1 MTTLLLVDDDVT
13 LNELLSSYLSK
24 QGYDVESAYDG
35 RQALLKLDAY
45 TPDLIILDIMMPELD
60 GLETLK
66 EIRKNSELPVLMLTA
81 KTEDIDRIIGL
92 EMGADDY
99 LAKPCNPR
107 ELVARIK
114 AILRRTQSTTDASLH
129 PAQKNIPQT
138 ISFAGL
144 LINPSRYE
152 AHYKDANIQLTGA
165 EFKLLHVFMSNP
177 GIVLSKEQLTLE
189 VLNRPLEMY
198 DRAIDVH
205 VSNLR
210 KKLSRKDLPSDLIAN
225 IRGQGYLFKSELI
238 SDNQKL
244 MN

>member
-1 MTTLLLVDDDVT
+1 MTTILLVDDDVT
-13 LNELLSSYLSK
+13 LNELLSSYLSG

-35 RQALLKLDAY
+35 RQALSRLEQQ
-45 TPDLIILDIMMPELD
+45 TPDLMILDIMMPELD

-66 EIRKNSELPVLMLTA
+66 EVRKQSQLPVLMLTA

-114 AILRRTQSTTDASLH
+114 AILRRTQATTNNVDDTATKPTS
-129 PAQKNIPQT
+129 IEM
-138 ISFAGL
+138 AGL
-144 LINPSRYE
+144 NINPSRYE
-152 AHYKDANIQLTGA
+152 AYYKENPIQLTGA
-165 EFKLLHVFMSNP
+165 EFKLLFVFMSNP
-177 GIVLSKEQLTLE
+177 GEVLSKEQLTLD

-210 KKLSRKDLPSDLIAN
+210 KKLSRESLPPDLIAN
-225 IRGQGYLFKSELI
+225 IRGQGYLFKEELL
-238 SDNQKL
+238 SDHAAHSY
-244 MN
+244 

>member
-1 MTTLLLVDDDVT
+1 MTKILLVDDDVT
-13 LNELLSSYLSK
+13 LNELLSSYLIS
-24 QGYDVESAYDG
+24 QGYEIESAYNG
-35 RQALLKLDAY
+35 KEALSLLEKSQLERV
-45 TPDLIILDIMMPELD
+45 TPDMMILDIMMPELD

-66 EIRKNSELPVLMLTA
+66 EVRKHSQLPVLMLTA

-114 AILRRTQSTTDASLH
+114 AILRRTQAIVKTPESSKAN
-129 PAQKNIPQT
+129 AKQT
-138 ISFAGL
+138 CLSMAELI
-144 LINPSRYE
+144 INPSRYE
-152 AHYKDANIQLTGA
+152 AHYQENLIQLTGA
-165 EFKLLHVFMSNP
+165 EFKLLFVFMSNP
-177 GIVLSKEQLTLE
+177 GQVLSKEQLTME

-210 KKLSRKDLPSDLIAN
+210 KKLTREGLPSDLIAN
-225 IRGQGYLFKSELI
+225 VRGQGYIFKNELFNE
-238 SDNQKL
+238 
-244 MN
+244 